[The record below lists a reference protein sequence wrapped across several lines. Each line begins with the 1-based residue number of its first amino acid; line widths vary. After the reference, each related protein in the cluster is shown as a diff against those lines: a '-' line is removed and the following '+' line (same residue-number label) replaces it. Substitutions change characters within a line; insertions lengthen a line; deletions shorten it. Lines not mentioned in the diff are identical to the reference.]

1 MSDSSLWKKNEK
13 KNWKKCQWKNA
24 CSIVRSFPASISIL
38 KWSRF
43 YSTSELPGQSYFHT
57 AATALHSAE
66 VMKICFHDNFSSL
79 LFAKILPNQQKIT
92 KSFVFTKYFQNKRKI
107 LVFPH
112 CVALKSTLLS
122 TSIGHV
128 SFTHPLYSR
137 RQNPH
142 TIHLYFINSL
152 LSYSVDNTNFL
163 TPIIMPFCLKICQCC
178 QLYFEICNKKKLRNS
193 DYLRT

>member
-1 MSDSSLWKKNEK
+1 MKKKIEKNVNKKTLAPLCARSLLQSQFWNDLVFTALLNCLVNHTSTLLLLLYTVQKLWKF
-13 KNWKKCQWKNA
+13 A
-24 CSIVRSFPASISIL
+24 FTIIFP
-38 KWSRF
+38 
-43 YSTSELPGQSYFHT
+43 
-57 AATALHSAE
+57 
-66 VMKICFHDNFSSL
+66 SL
-79 LFAKILPNQQKIT
+79 LFVKILPNQQKIT
-92 KSFVFTKYFQNKRKI
+92 KSYVFTKYFPNESKI
-107 LVFPH
+107 FVFPH

-163 TPIIMPFCLKICQCC
+163 TPIIMPFCLQKEQCC
-178 QLYFEICNKKKLRNS
+178 QLNLEICNI
-193 DYLRT
+193 

>member
-1 MSDSSLWKKNEK
+1 MKKK
-13 KNWKKCQWKNA
+13 A
-24 CSIVRSFPASISIL
+24 YSIVRSFPNSISIL

-43 YSTSELPGQSYFHT
+43 YSTSELPGQSYFHS
-57 AATALHSAE
+57 ATALHSAE
-66 VMKICFHDNFSSL
+66 IMNICFHNIFSSL
-79 LFAKILPNQQKIT
+79 LFVKILPNQQKIT
-92 KSFVFTKYFQNKRKI
+92 KSYAFTKYFPNKSKI

-128 SFTHPLYSR
+128 SFTHPFYSR

-152 LSYSVDNTNFL
+152 LSYSVDNTNFP

-178 QLYFEICNKKKLRNS
+178 QLYLKIVNI
-193 DYLRT
+193 